1 MEPVQK
7 SDPKPTRSG
16 IETLLSL
23 PESMQLPPPDPTTP
37 EHAAVIFSVS
47 ENPGYAALGF
57 SRIIAIGAPVASCGR
72 SADSCRGRVDFLV
85 TPGSE
90 RIPCQYA
97 VVEAERLLSVKDPGD
112 LFSPGSGSDA
122 EEEPLLVV
130 AGYLRAVGLEKAY
143 REGHASEYREE
154 LLRDAGLYRLERK
167 VIESLRQPVLVR
179 LIPAERVSPALAASS
194 NMAGYDLSEVIEKL
208 RQEAENPGKQ
218 PELLPELAAPQ
229 PIPVLW
235 LDAEGRPTLASLLEF
250 VRRRPA
256 SEQKHFL
263 NTEGLPVKGLK
274 AAFLKAELLSAY
286 GDRARGL
293 FSDTMHPE
301 SASRVAD
308 ALLAALPLATAL
320 EAAGTPDI
328 VRLLADAAEYA
339 SSFAEPPQALSARLI
354 QGELAV
360 QPAVELWLFAALN
373 ADQADRIA
381 FCRYARG
388 LSEMLAR
395 RAGRKARLT
404 LSRQLAADF
413 TAWLEEKVPPRMS
426 AFLLR

>member
-1 MEPVQK
+1 M
-7 SDPKPTRSG
+7 
-16 IETLLSL
+16 
-23 PESMQLPPPDPTTP
+23 
-37 EHAAVIFSVS
+37 
-47 ENPGYAALGF
+47 
-57 SRIIAIGAPVASCGR
+57 
-72 SADSCRGRVDFLV
+72 
-85 TPGSE
+85 
-90 RIPCQYA
+90 
-97 VVEAERLLSVKDPGD
+97 
-112 LFSPGSGSDA
+112 
-122 EEEPLLVV
+122 
-130 AGYLRAVGLEKAY
+130 
-143 REGHASEYREE
+143 
-154 LLRDAGLYRLERK
+154 
-167 VIESLRQPVLVR
+167 IESLRQPVLVR

-218 PELLPELAAPQ
+218 PELLPELATPQ

-308 ALLAALPLATAL
+308 ALLTALPLATAF
-320 EAAGTPDI
+320 EAAGTPDV

-388 LSEMLAR
+388 LSEMLAH

>member
-1 MEPVQK
+1 M
-7 SDPKPTRSG
+7 
-16 IETLLSL
+16 
-23 PESMQLPPPDPTTP
+23 
-37 EHAAVIFSVS
+37 
-47 ENPGYAALGF
+47 
-57 SRIIAIGAPVASCGR
+57 
-72 SADSCRGRVDFLV
+72 
-85 TPGSE
+85 
-90 RIPCQYA
+90 
-97 VVEAERLLSVKDPGD
+97 
-112 LFSPGSGSDA
+112 
-122 EEEPLLVV
+122 
-130 AGYLRAVGLEKAY
+130 
-143 REGHASEYREE
+143 
-154 LLRDAGLYRLERK
+154 
-167 VIESLRQPVLVR
+167 
-179 LIPAERVSPALAASS
+179 
-194 NMAGYDLSEVIEKL
+194 
-208 RQEAENPGKQ
+208 
-218 PELLPELAAPQ
+218 PELAAPQ
-229 PIPVLW
+229 PIPELW